1 MMEDLAMQ
9 ILELLMNSIHAG
21 ASHIYLTITESVK
34 ENLIQVHLEDDGK
47 GMSEEFVAK
56 VTDPF
61 TTTRKTRKVGMGVA
75 FFKGLTDMCNGR
87 FEINSRPGTGT
98 LITAE
103 LQRDWID
110 TPPLGNIGEMMMY
123 CIQADENISYVL
135 KYSNDKSD
143 FIFQSDEV
151 KAMLDGVSLLEPEI
165 LLWVKDYINEG
176 IEHVKEDLQ

>member
-1 MMEDLAMQ
+1 
-9 ILELLMNSIHAG
+9 
-21 ASHIYLTITESVK
+21 
-34 ENLIQVHLEDDGK
+34 
-47 GMSEEFVAK
+47 
-56 VTDPF
+56 
-61 TTTRKTRKVGMGVA
+61 
-75 FFKGLTDMCNGR
+75 MCNGR